1 MLMTR
6 LERLLRVLVDGQGTY
21 SNYLN
26 LLRQL
31 SKGDDHGTKLR
42 HMTKKRV

>member
-1 MLMTR
+1 MLMTC
-6 LERLLRVLVDGQGTY
+6 LEGLLRVLVDGQGTY

-31 SKGDDHGTKLR
+31 SKGMIKALNEGT
-42 HMTKKRV
+42 

>member
-1 MLMTR
+1 MLMTC
-6 LERLLRVLVDGQGTY
+6 LEGLLRVLVDGQGTY

-31 SKGDDHGTKLR
+31 SKGNDQGTKLR
-42 HMTKKRV
+42 HLTKKRV